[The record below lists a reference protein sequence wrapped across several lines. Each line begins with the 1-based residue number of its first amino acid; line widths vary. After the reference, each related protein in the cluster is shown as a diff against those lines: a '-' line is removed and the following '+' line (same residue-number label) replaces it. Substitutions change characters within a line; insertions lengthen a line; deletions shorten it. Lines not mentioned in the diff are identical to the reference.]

1 MSDYI
6 SLILLYKDLLHDQL
20 LMGTRRKNACLSC
33 LRCYKMFKFV
43 QNTNVLFKKKCNEEE
58 PAIKLSYEVLFIR
71 LDANKNSFQQLVL
84 MEQSRS

>member
-1 MSDYI
+1 MHHNSGDRSNQTEENSSKKKFVFLSDYI

-43 QNTNVLFKKKCNEEE
+43 QNTNVLFKKK
-58 PAIKLSYEVLFIR
+58 KM
-71 LDANKNSFQQLVL
+71 Q
-84 MEQSRS
+84 